1 MHTPAWL
8 ERLTSHAA
16 RMADQD
22 LRELVHADPAR
33 VASSM
38 LRVGPIQACF
48 ARQRMDEQAW
58 AALLEVAAE
67 RNVAA
72 AIQALFDGEAVNQ
85 SEGRPALHMALRS
98 SLGEGA
104 AAQQAHAQAQAARQ
118 TLARL
123 IDEMRDSEVTDLV
136 NVGIGGSDLGP
147 RLALEALRDLNPG
160 RFRVHFLSTVDAHAS
175 EHLLPTL
182 DPSRTAAILVSKSF
196 GTQETQINGA
206 RLKQWLGSGDR
217 LYAVSANVAKAQAFG
232 VSPER
237 VLPIWDWVG
246 GRYSL
251 WSSVGF
257 VIAAALGM
265 EVFERMLAGAAQ
277 MDAHVRQAPLAEN
290 LAVRHGLTAVWN
302 RNAMGYVSQAILPYD
317 ERLSRLSAY
326 LQQLVMESL
335 GKSVTHAGAPVG
347 CATGTVIWGGSGTD
361 VQHSFF
367 QELHQGTDTIPMD
380 FIGVVRP
387 DHDQHAAHAALLAN
401 LLAQA
406 EGFANGAHPDD
417 AQKVHPGN
425 RPSTLF
431 LLDALTPESFGA
443 LLALYEHSVFV
454 QASIWGIN
462 PFDQWGV
469 ELGKVLANALL
480 PALTDPTAAVE
491 DPVTAALLAHIH
503 GKAASRA

>member
-8 ERLTSHAA
+8 ESLTSHAA
-16 RMADQD
+16 RMADQG
-22 LRELVHADPAR
+22 LRDLVHMRSAG
-33 VASSM
+33 VAGET
-38 LRVGPIQACF
+38 LRVGPILACF
-48 ARQRMDEQAW
+48 ARQRIDDQAW
-58 AALLEVAAE
+58 AALLDVARDRDME
-67 RNVAA
+67 G
-72 AIQALFDGEAVNQ
+72 AIQALFDGVAVNQ
-85 SEGRPALHMALRS
+85 SERRPALHMALRS
-98 SLGEGA
+98 NLGEGA
-104 AAQQAHAQAQAARQ
+104 VAQQAHAQAQAARQ
-118 TLARL
+118 TLARM
-123 IDEMRDSEVTDLV
+123 IDELRDSKVTDLV

-232 VSPER
+232 VSSDR
-237 VLPIWDWVG
+237 ILPIWDWVG

-265 EVFERMLAGAAQ
+265 DVFERMLAGAAQ

-417 AQKVHPGN
+417 PQKVHPGN

-454 QASIWGIN
+454 QATIWGIN

-480 PALTDPTAAVE
+480 PAVTDGSLPVA

>member
-8 ERLTSHAA
+8 ESLTSHAA
-16 RMADQD
+16 RMADQG
-22 LRELVHADPAR
+22 LRDLVHMRSAG
-33 VASSM
+33 VAGET
-38 LRVGPIQACF
+38 LRVGPILACF
-48 ARQRMDEQAW
+48 ARQRIDDQAW
-58 AALLEVAAE
+58 AALLAVARDRDME
-67 RNVAA
+67 G
-72 AIQALFDGEAVNQ
+72 AIRALFDGV
-85 SEGRPALHMALRS
+85 ALHMALRS
-98 SLGEGA
+98 NLGEGA
-104 AAQQAHAQAQAARQ
+104 VAQQAHAQAQAARQ
-118 TLARL
+118 TLARM
-123 IDEMRDSEVTDLV
+123 IDELRDSKVTDLV

-265 EVFERMLAGAAQ
+265 DVFERMLAGAAQ

-406 EGFANGAHPDD
+406 EGFANGAHPADP
-417 AQKVHPGN
+417 QKVHPGN

-431 LLDALTPESFGA
+431 LLDALSPESFGA

-454 QASIWGIN
+454 QATIWGIN

-469 ELGKVLANALL
+469 ELGKVLANGLL
-480 PALTDPTAAVE
+480 PALTDPKALVE